1 MKNVLIVILLI
12 AFGAG
17 LYANFGMS
25 QNIDQSDIIS
35 ESTESETE
43 ENTEDGTEN
52 ASETEGG
59 NGNSD
64 GRENS
69 GEALTFSQEP
79 LQERYQEAIQ
89 NNEPLII
96 DILLPSYYTDG
107 FTDTLAQQFGTDNI
121 EFNRID
127 IDTNTV
133 DLTELTVSENSDAVI
148 MDALQIR
155 DYNDE
160 VLPERNIDN
169 LTNAYMNIYNSD
181 KIVYILGN
189 PNVHEH
195 ENLANV
201 LAEDQTYLTESD
213 YFYIDNQDVTVDGE
227 FYDYDAGSLT
237 TETESRIAENIYG
250 YMVE

>member
-12 AFGAG
+12 VFAAG
-17 LYANFGMS
+17 LYVNFGMS

-35 ESTESETE
+35 GTGQEETGESNEDSGSETSG
-43 ENTEDGTEN
+43 EDGK
-52 ASETEGG
+52 S
-59 NGNSD
+59 SD
-64 GRENS
+64 S
-69 GEALTFSQEP
+69 ADGEDLTFSQEP
-79 LQERYQEAIQ
+79 LQERYTQAVE
-89 NNEPLII
+89 NNEALII
-96 DILLPSYYTDG
+96 DVLLPSYYTDD
-107 FTDTLAQQFGTDNI
+107 FIETLAGQFGSDHI

-160 VLPERNIDN
+160 ALPERDIDN
-169 LTNAYMNIYNSD
+169 LTSAYMNIYNSG

-189 PNVHEH
+189 PNAHKH

-201 LAEDQTYLTESD
+201 LAEDQTYLSEND
-213 YFYIDNQDVTVDGE
+213 YFYIDNQDVAADSE
-227 FYDYDAGSLT
+227 FYDYDAGTLT
-237 TETESRIAENIYG
+237 AETESIIAENIYG
-250 YMVE
+250 YMTE

>member
-17 LYANFGMS
+17 LYVNFGMS

-35 ESTESETE
+35 ESTEGETE
-43 ENTEDGTEN
+43 ENTEDD
-52 ASETEGG
+52 ASQTSDED
-59 NGNSD
+59 GNS
-64 GRENS
+64 GNPATS
-69 GEALTFSQEP
+69 GENLTFSQEP
-79 LQERYQEAIQ
+79 LQERYTQAVE
-89 NNEPLII
+89 NNEALII
-96 DILLPSYYTDG
+96 DVLLPSYYTDG
-107 FTDTLAQQFGTDNI
+107 FIETLAGQFGTDNI
-121 EFNRID
+121 QFNRID

-160 VLPERNIDN
+160 VLPERNVDN

-195 ENLANV
+195 ENLADI
-201 LAEDQTYLTESD
+201 LAEDQASLVEND
-213 YFYIDNQDVTVDGE
+213 YFYIDNQDVSVDGE
-227 FYDYDAGSLT
+227 FYDYEADTLT
-237 TETESRIAENIYG
+237 PETESRIAESIYG

>member
-17 LYANFGMS
+17 LYVNFGMS

-35 ESTESETE
+35 ESTEGETE
-43 ENTEDGTEN
+43 ENTEDD
-52 ASETEGG
+52 ASQTSDED
-59 NGNSD
+59 GNS
-64 GRENS
+64 GNPATS
-69 GEALTFSQEP
+69 GEKLTFSQEP
-79 LQERYQEAIQ
+79 LQERYTQAVE
-89 NNEPLII
+89 NNEALII
-96 DILLPSYYTDG
+96 DVLLPSYYTDG
-107 FTDTLAQQFGTDNI
+107 FIETLAGQFGTDNI
-121 EFNRID
+121 QFNRID

-133 DLTELTVSENSDAVI
+133 DLTELTVSENSDTVI

-160 VLPERNIDN
+160 VLPERNVDN

-195 ENLANV
+195 ENLADI
-201 LAEDQTYLTESD
+201 LAEDQASLVEND
-213 YFYIDNQDVTVDGE
+213 YFYIDTQDVSVDGE
-227 FYDYDAGSLT
+227 FYDYEADTLT
-237 TETESRIAENIYG
+237 PETESRIAESIYG